1 MNFKKLLLSK
11 CQKQF
16 YKMHAKEESER
27 RSRRQSMAD
36 SDTRSQ
42 NSASNKKEQES
53 DFNKQML
60 FVFDPEEIR
69 FRQK

>member
-42 NSASNKKEQES
+42 NSASNKKE
-53 DFNKQML
+53 
-60 FVFDPEEIR
+60 
-69 FRQK
+69 